1 MKTTTNNRFGYFDH
15 EGAQRKHKVH
25 GGVLSKKIVSDFNS
39 KTKMSIISA
48 NLLITHYQKRSVLNT
63 HKIP

>member
-39 KTKMSIISA
+39 KAKMSIIYA
-48 NLLITHYQKRSVLNT
+48 NPTHYSLPKAQRTKYS
-63 HKIP
+63 